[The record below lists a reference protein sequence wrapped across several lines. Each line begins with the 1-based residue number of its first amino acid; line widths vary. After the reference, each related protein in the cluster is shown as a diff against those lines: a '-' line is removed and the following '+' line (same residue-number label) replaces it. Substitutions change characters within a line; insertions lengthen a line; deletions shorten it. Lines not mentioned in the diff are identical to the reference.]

1 LAKRNSIFPEDWRY
15 STLDGPE
22 NGVAVAGYDVSIA
35 SYGNRVA
42 ASWLS
47 ASGLRLPNPDEVSFT
62 IIDEDESPTRVTTQA
77 HGTPGTPLLID
88 AKGLLFGCQKRLCSL
103 GSYSSTPKITNGA
116 ILNGVKDS
124 AIVTINKIRYAIT
137 SFDKRLVQVKI

>member
-1 LAKRNSIFPEDWRY
+1 MLIVKLTSKIPALVYSITGFCIVEVAGVPPSKSHSQDSIFPEDWRY

-47 ASGLRLPNPDEVSFT
+47 ASGLRLPNPDEVSF
-62 IIDEDESPTRVTTQA
+62 ILIDEDESPTRVATQA

-88 AKGLLFGCQKRLCSL
+88 AKGLCLDVKRDSVLLALIARLQK
-103 GSYSSTPKITNGA
+103 
-116 ILNGVKDS
+116 
-124 AIVTINKIRYAIT
+124 
-137 SFDKRLVQVKI
+137 